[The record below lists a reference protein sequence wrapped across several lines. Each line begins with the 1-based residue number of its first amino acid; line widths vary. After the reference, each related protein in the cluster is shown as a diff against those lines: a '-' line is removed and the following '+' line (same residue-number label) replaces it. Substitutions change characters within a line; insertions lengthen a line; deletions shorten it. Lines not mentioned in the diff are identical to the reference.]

1 MISTPRAGA
10 PANRPSELRYTP
22 DPMHN
27 SSRTVLAL
35 ALASVLAG
43 CSGQG
48 AKPKSVA
55 EAPVLTGEVSREATE
70 VFVPAWVEEQTKA
83 RIDSAAAQALAQ
95 VSPGATVTVYFGT
108 WCGDS
113 RREVARLW
121 RALDEVGGEV
131 PFALRW
137 IALDRDK
144 VEPGGRQAGRDILYV
159 PTLIVERDGVEV
171 GRIIETSPQGIE
183 IDLGALLSGKVRG
196 PLSASRPELLT
207 SDSSPN

>member
-1 MISTPRAGA
+1 
-10 PANRPSELRYTP
+10 
-22 DPMHN
+22 MHN
-27 SSRTVLAL
+27 SSRALLAL
-35 ALASVLAG
+35 ALALVLVG
-43 CSGQG
+43 CAGQG
-48 AKPKSVA
+48 ANPKTVA

-83 RIDSAAAQALAQ
+83 QIDSAAAQALAQ

-171 GRIIETSPQGIE
+171 GRIIETSPQGVE